1 MRNQQALRLHQTVQ
15 ESRQVN
21 QGQGEGQDVQI
32 NPLPGPGRTA
42 RRREQVPGGVG
53 ELLPARGVQDDL
65 QCGRL
70 LRMGPTH
77 ALDTRQTRRQN
88 RLSMTE
94 LGRRFCN
101 QGWRFAYNGSF
112 HRRLR
117 RRNDPLPLLLPRQH
131 HTDPMDHQTGSC
143 RHRQL
148 TNGQTRGAPGAVR
161 AARTGRK
168 ANPAPRPA

>member
-1 MRNQQALRLHQTVQ
+1 MRAKTYRST
-15 ESRQVN
+15 RY
-21 QGQGEGQDVQI
+21 QD
-32 NPLPGPGRTA
+32 L
-42 RRREQVPGGVG
+42 G
-53 ELLPARGVQDDL
+53 ELLADVNRSLAGWANYFPARGVQDDL

-94 LGRRFCN
+94 LGRRFCD

-143 RHRQL
+143 RHRQW
-148 TNGQTRGAPGAVR
+148 TNGQDT
-161 AARTGRK
+161 
-168 ANPAPRPA
+168 